1 MKAYSLKLPGGD
13 GNKRQRNKRM
23 GRIFYIMGKSS
34 SGKDT
39 IYSRLLRDKEFG
51 LKNVL
56 LYTTRPVRQGEADGR
71 EYHFVDEER
80 FRQFMGE
87 GKVIEYRTYETVH
100 GPWTYFT
107 ADDGQVDLKVRS
119 YLAIGTLESYENMK
133 RYFGEENVCPIYV
146 EVEDGERLKR
156 ALAREELQEK
166 PRYAEMCRR
175 FLADTEDFSEENL
188 ERAGIKR
195 RFQNVELESCM
206 EEIREYI
213 RSRSV

>member
-1 MKAYSLKLPGGD
+1 
-13 GNKRQRNKRM
+13 M

-80 FRQFMGE
+80 FRQFMDE
-87 GKVIEYRTYETVH
+87 GKVIEYRTYETLH

-107 ADDGQVDLKVRS
+107 ADDGQVDMKARS

-133 RYFGEENVCPIYV
+133 RYFGEDNVCPIYV

>member
-1 MKAYSLKLPGGD
+1 
-13 GNKRQRNKRM
+13 M

-80 FRQFMGE
+80 FRQFMDE

-107 ADDGQVDLKVRS
+107 ADDGQVDLKARS

-166 PRYAEMCRR
+166 PRYAEVCRR

>member
-1 MKAYSLKLPGGD
+1 
-13 GNKRQRNKRM
+13 M

-51 LKNVL
+51 LKNIL

-80 FRQFMGE
+80 FRQFMDE

-107 ADDGQVDLKVRS
+107 ADDGQVDLKARS